1 MSALDELLSAL
12 AGTPAFPG
20 SRCRG
25 RHYLF
30 DPADGREAPAVV
42 EARHTQAIG
51 LCQGCP
57 ALARC
62 DTWFYKLP
70 PSKRPQGVVAGEL
83 RPSPVGRP
91 RKSNPTTP
99 KGTS

>member
-1 MSALDELLSAL
+1 MSQLEDLLSAL

-20 SRCRG
+20 CRCRG

-30 DPADGREAPAVV
+30 DPADTHEPPAVV
-42 EARHTQAIG
+42 EARHAQALG
-51 LCQGCP
+51 LCGGCS

-62 DTWFYKLP
+62 ESWFNSLP
-70 PSKRPQGVVAGEL
+70 PKHKPHGVVAGQL

-91 RKSNPTTP
+91 RKAITP
-99 KGTS
+99 